1 MSRRIL
7 IVINLTICKK
17 SYFIQNY
24 RLKGDIFV
32 LEDPLMDIG
41 NISVENKNGK
51 SIIGSDLAIEKIE
64 EMINEYSLGG
74 YND

>member
-1 MSRRIL
+1 
-7 IVINLTICKK
+7 
-17 SYFIQNY
+17 
-24 RLKGDIFV
+24 
-32 LEDPLMDIG
+32 MDIG